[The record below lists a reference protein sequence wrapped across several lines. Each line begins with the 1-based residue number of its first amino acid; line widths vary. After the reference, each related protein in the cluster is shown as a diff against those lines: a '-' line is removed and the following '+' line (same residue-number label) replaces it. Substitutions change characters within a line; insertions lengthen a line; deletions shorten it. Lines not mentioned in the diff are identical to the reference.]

1 MSFLP
6 HALLIL
12 FMGGQAQALSLS
24 YVGETSI
31 KTGAEFQKT
40 TIGGL
45 SGIVWRD
52 GRLLALSDDKGRIGE
67 PRFYEFDLK
76 VTSSSVTLKPLKV
89 HFISGLPVTGERKVS
104 LDPEGLAGLPSGD
117 LLVSSEGNNDS
128 KPREMPRVFQVS
140 AVGAW
145 KADLPVPDKFLPES
159 TGQQKKGVQNNA
171 AFEGLSVTADG
182 KYAFTSVETSLFQ
195 DYVIGEEEKGDWI
208 RILKYE
214 EKSEKG
220 YQPVYEYAYR
230 VEPLTDA
237 HGGKE
242 VFRGVSEVLAVSET
256 KLLVLERGV
265 RLFPKKI
272 WANTVALYEV
282 DLSKGTDVSGLLKLE
297 GGKFTGVS
305 KKLLVDFEVDLKKR
319 KDKKVQNFETLSWG
333 PKLSDG
339 RRSLLVMSDNNF
351 SKKEITELVVFA
363 VEGE

>member
-1 MSFLP
+1 MSFLT
-6 HALLIL
+6 HALLVL

-31 KTGAEFQKT
+31 KTGTEFQKT

-45 SGIVWRD
+45 SGIVWRE
-52 GRLLALSDDKGRIGE
+52 GKLLALSDDKGRMGE

-76 VTSSSVTLKPLKV
+76 ITSSVTLKPQKV
-89 HFISGLPVTGERKVS
+89 HFISGLPMVGERKAS

-117 LLVSSEGNNDS
+117 FLVSSEGNNDS

-140 AVGAW
+140 ATGAW

-182 KYAFTSVETSLFQ
+182 KHAFASVETSLFQ
-195 DYVIGEEEKGDWI
+195 DYVTGEEEKGDWI

-214 EKSEKG
+214 ENSEKG
-220 YQPVYEYAYR
+220 YQPVGEYAYR
-230 VEPLTDA
+230 VEPLADA

-242 VFRGVSEVLAVSET
+242 VFRGVSEVLAVSEA

-272 WANTVALYEV
+272 WANTVALFEV
-282 DLSKGTDVSGLLKLE
+282 DLSKGSDVSSLSKLE
-297 GGKFTGVS
+297 GGKFIGVS
-305 KKLLVDFEVDLKKR
+305 KKLLVDFEVDLKSR
-319 KDKKVQNFETLSWG
+319 KDKKVQNFEALSWG

>member
-6 HALLIL
+6 HALLVL
-12 FMGGQAQALSLS
+12 FIGGQAQALSLS
-24 YVGETSI
+24 YVGEASI
-31 KTGAEFQKT
+31 KTGTEFQKT
-40 TIGGL
+40 TLGGL

-52 GRLLALSDDKGRIGE
+52 GKLLALSDDKGRTGE
-67 PRFYEFDLK
+67 PRFYEFDFK
-76 VTSSSVTLKPLKV
+76 IISSTVTLKPQKV
-89 HFISGLPVTGERKVS
+89 HFISGLPMMGDRKAS
-104 LDPEGLAGLPSGD
+104 LDPEGLAGLPGGEF
-117 LLVSSEGNNDS
+117 LMSSEGNNDS

-140 AVGAW
+140 ASGQW
-145 KADLPVPDKFLPES
+145 KVDLPVPDKFLPES

-182 KYAFTSVETSLFQ
+182 KYAFVGVETSLFQ
-195 DYVIGEEEKGDWI
+195 DYVIGEEEKGDWV

-220 YQPVYEYAYR
+220 FQPVGEYAYR
-230 VEPLTDA
+230 VEPLKDA

-282 DLSKGTDVSGLLKLE
+282 DLSKGSDVSGLSKLE
-297 GGKFTGVS
+297 GAKFTGVS
-305 KKLLVDFEVDLKKR
+305 KKLLVDFEVDLKIR
-319 KDKKVQNFETLSWG
+319 KDKKVQNFEALSWG